1 MDALLLMAER
11 STRLL
16 VEGRGK
22 GSGPKPSWLSATLD
36 FTFCGLRPGSTLLDL
51 KAPCLGDTAHSR
63 AFQGH
68 LWRDSPSLDDTALD
82 LAAYAIEEA
91 QGGNPSGTRFDN
103 SVLQAI
109 LEFGRAV
116 GTPGVRYELESQ
128 EGAGAGFVLDDTI
141 CQKMSLVAENIP
153 PPRAYIVSGRLDQ
166 ITHKDGH
173 FRLVFETGKGL
184 IGRVSSEHIGI
195 ESLRLHW
202 GKPTT
207 IEGIVSFRADGRARL
222 IEAHRIDSRN
232 DGDSIFEELPMQ
244 CELIDEALE
253 RRAASFDPMN
263 IVGKWPGDESVE
275 ELLALLD

>member
-1 MDALLLMAER
+1 MDALLLIAER

-16 VEGRGK
+16 VEGRGT
-22 GSGPKPSWLSATLD
+22 GSGPMPSWLRATLD

-51 KAPCLGDTAHSR
+51 KAPCLGGTAHSR

-68 LWRDSPSLDDTALD
+68 LWPDSPSLDDTALD

-91 QGGNPSGTRFDN
+91 RDGNPSGTRFDS

-109 LEFGRAV
+109 LEFGQAV
-116 GTPGVRYELESQ
+116 GTPGVRYELESR
-128 EGAGAGFVLDDTI
+128 EGAGFVLDDEI
-141 CQKMSLVAENIP
+141 CQKMSLVSENIP

-173 FRLVFETGKGL
+173 FRLVFETGEGL
-184 IGRVSSEHIGI
+184 TGRVDPEHIDI
-195 ESLRLHW
+195 ESLRPHW

-207 IEGIVSFRADGRARL
+207 IEGVVSFRADGRARL
-222 IEAHRIDSRN
+222 IEAHRINARN
-232 DGDSIFEELPMQ
+232 AGDGIFEELPTQ
-244 CELIDEALE
+244 SELIDEALE